1 MHKLVSI
8 ALSCLLVLGVSLTSG
23 CGVEGSCAGGSNPVQ
38 CMNGWS
44 QDECRD
50 FDIQQVNGGD
60 WTFSTS
66 SCESRGFTKF
76 CSNYQVNVLPST
88 SCN

>member
-1 MHKLVSI
+1 
-8 ALSCLLVLGVSLTSG
+8 
-23 CGVEGSCAGGSNPVQ
+23 
-38 CMNGWS
+38 MNGWS